1 MFTRDLV
8 VLDLEATGLDI
19 PKHEVIQIAAIRID
33 KNSLAEVSRFS
44 SYVKPTAWVDRDP
57 AAMAVNR
64 ISYDMV
70 ASAPD
75 LQKVLELFEGKFP
88 SNEVLLAAYNTGF
101 DMPMFRSMYSRLGRS
116 NPFDF
121 HSFDIWALT
130 YLYWGVTNQVPNPTR
145 PIGFTLADV
154 ARALDIP
161 PSPNGEFHNAIAD
174 VEAEVEILRRLL
186 TFFSVKKQ

>member
-8 VLDLEATGLDI
+8 VLDLECTGLDI
-19 PKHEVIQIAAIRID
+19 QKHEIIQIAAIRINKD
-33 KNSLAEVSRFS
+33 TLAEVSRFS
-44 SYVKPTAWVDRDP
+44 SYVKPVAWAERDP

-75 LQKVLELFEGKFP
+75 LQKALELFEHKFAGP
-88 SNEVLLAAYNTGF
+88 DVLLAAYNTAF
-101 DMPMFRSMYSRLGRS
+101 DIPMFRQAYKRLNRP

-121 HSFDIWALT
+121 HSFDVWALA
-130 YLYWGVTNQVPNPTR
+130 YLYWGITGQKPNPTR
-145 PIGFTLADV
+145 PIGFTLSDV
-154 ARALDIP
+154 AAAVGIP
-161 PSPNGEFHNAIAD
+161 PSMSGEFHNAVAD

-186 TFFSVKKQ
+186 SFFAVQKS